1 MLNLA
6 RRVHVTPRQLDEG
19 LSALGL
25 DGSQHVIVHSSLKS
39 FGLLEGGASTLLHE
53 LGRHTATL
61 AAPAFSYQ
69 TLLRGPDSPIHAQFH
84 RDTRVSRDIGRLPQS
99 MVEQSEA
106 LRSSHP
112 ALSFVALGQEAAFIT
127 GQQSL
132 GSPYAPI
139 GALYDL
145 DGYALLIG
153 VDHSSNTSIHYG
165 EHVAGMPLLTRYV
178 PQNGV
183 AVPSAFPNCSADFET
198 LAPYLQPS
206 TVYVGKSRLR
216 LYRVRALVDAT
227 VRLLTQDPEAL
238 LCTYPSCR
246 CQQVRQMVRQQGL
259 HPRAHPLI
267 SADRARGE
275 RSEASSELTA

>member
-25 DGSQHVIVHSSLKS
+25 NGSQHVIVHSSLRS
-39 FGLLEGGASTLLHE
+39 FGMLEGGAVTLLHGLE
-53 LGRHTATL
+53 RHVATL
-61 AAPAFSYQ
+61 VAPAFSYQ
-69 TLLRGPDSPIHAQFH
+69 TLLRGPHSPIHSQFH
-84 RDTRVSRDIGRLPQS
+84 RDTRVSRDIGRLPQA
-99 MVEQSEA
+99 MVETASA
-106 LRSSHP
+106 LRSNHP
-112 ALSFVALGQEAAFIT
+112 ALSFVAMGQQASLVT
-127 GQQSL
+127 GQQTL
-132 GSPYAPI
+132 ESPYSPI

-178 PQNGV
+178 PQDGV
-183 AVPSAFPNCSADFET
+183 VVASAFPNCSADFET
-198 LAPYLQPS
+198 LGPYLLPEIA
-206 TVYVGKSRLR
+206 YVGKSRLR

-246 CQQVRQMVRQQGL
+246 CQQVRQMVREHGL
-259 HPRAHPLI
+259 HPRAHAAVQEPQ
-267 SADRARGE
+267 RGGVQ
-275 RSEASSELTA
+275 ASV